1 MLQSSFP
8 SASASVWTAA
18 STRSHTP
25 ANRQRRKRVY
35 TLSHGPYRSGKSRH
49 GAPVRSFHKM
59 PFTISRC
66 DLFGR
71 PVLGRSGGSSG
82 ASRSHS
88 ASVISCRRT
97 VILNCTQPDQHLKT
111 VPSITVSFR
120 VSSGD
125 DDDIPGRFSG
135 GDGATVTTPGP
146 RPALGSPP
154 RRVGPGGGGFRGR

>member
-1 MLQSSFP
+1 MPQPTSP
-8 SASASVWTAA
+8 PAPASVGTAA
-18 STRSHTP
+18 SPRSPPP
-25 ANRQRRKRVY
+25 ATRQRRKRVY

-111 VPSITVSFR
+111 VPSFGIGSNGGRAFLAT
-120 VSSGD
+120 SGEL
-125 DDDIPGRFSG
+125 R
-135 GDGATVTTPGP
+135 AH
-146 RPALGSPP
+146 
-154 RRVGPGGGGFRGR
+154 

>member
-88 ASVISCRRT
+88 ASVMSCRRT

-111 VPSITVSFR
+111 VPSLVE
-120 VSSGD
+120 D
-125 DDDIPGRFSG
+125 A
-135 GDGATVTTPGP
+135 DGAGV
-146 RPALGSPP
+146 ALVP
-154 RRVGPGGGGFRGR
+154 VGRAERGED